1 MRGLRRRWALVTET
15 VESFRQGRT
24 IPPDLYGR
32 AIPDQTVS
40 LVTDALDKWFA
51 LLDRSQRNNTDGNG
65 SRCVAV
71 PVART
76 LDLTV
81 SRREV
86 LCVDEQVVRLTFTSP
101 QGTDLPAWA
110 PGMHLDVHLPSG
122 RRRQYSLCGDPADRS
137 DYTVAVRLIP
147 DGGGGSQEMHR
158 LEVGTEVRVR
168 GPRNGFPFV
177 PRGQAL
183 FIAGGIGIT
192 AILPMVR
199 AAQCA
204 GMDWQLLYCGRSRES
219 MPFVDEIEGWGSPR
233 VRIRTDDV
241 DGHPTPADLLA
252 QVTGGAVYCCGPPPM
267 ISAVRTTVDATAA
280 THLYFERFS
289 PPPVT
294 GGVEFEVQLVD
305 TGDIVTVAPD
315 QTALDAIRRIRP
327 DVAYSCQQGFCGTCR
342 TRVLAGT
349 PEHRD
354 TRLTPEEQHTDML
367 ICVSRA
373 TGGRIVL
380 DL

>member
-40 LVTDALDKWFA
+40 LVTDTLDKWFA
-51 LLDRSQRNNTDGNG
+51 LLDGGHYDDAYAAPAVFRSV
-65 SRCVAV
+65 SL
-71 PVART
+71 T
-76 LDLTV
+76 LA
-81 SRREV
+81 RREV

-137 DYTVAVRLIP
+137 NYTVAVRLIP

-199 AAQCA
+199 AARAA
-204 GMDWQLLYCGRSRES
+204 GMDWHLTYCGRSRNS
-219 MPFVDEIEGWGSPR
+219 MPFLAEIEGWDGTR
-233 VRIRTDDV
+233 VRVWTDDV
-241 DGHPTPADLLA
+241 DGVPTGPDLLT
-252 QVTGGAVYCCGPPPM
+252 QLTDGAVYCCGPPPM
-267 ISAVRTTVDATAA
+267 IAAVRRSVEDSEA

-289 PPPVT
+289 PPPVI

-349 PEHRD
+349 PDHRD